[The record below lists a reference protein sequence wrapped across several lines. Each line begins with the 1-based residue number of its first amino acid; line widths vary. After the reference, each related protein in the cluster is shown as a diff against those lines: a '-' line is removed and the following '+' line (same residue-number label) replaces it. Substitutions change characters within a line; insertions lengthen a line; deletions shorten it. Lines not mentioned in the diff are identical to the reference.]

1 MRKLSKIFRIL
12 LYILPAVLF
21 FSYYPIISFGSSETM
36 NFELSL
42 PLLWLV
48 VFDIVALVISIHQRE
63 FSFFKKWKWLVFPI
77 FATISLI
84 WTENITRGVL
94 TCGILWLIVFAVYS
108 ILRFRKI
115 FYDERGFSC
124 VFLKFLFGSALFICA
139 WCALQCVLDVIGVSR
154 EYTLLCQGCVYGA
167 FGFPHPNGFAIE
179 PQFMGNLL
187 LAPTLVAGWLMLHSK
202 KYYTGLFFVL
212 AMTLFLTFSRGAIYA
227 FGVAMI
233 FMSAALLV
241 KKIGFKKIAMMWG
254 MVIFAFLF
262 ALNAQGILAQVSPT
276 NDTYISGVSKVLNH
290 LSLGI
295 IDIRSE
301 KNEINIV
308 ETNDNEALF
317 DGYVAEST
325 DTRVEFTNNAVKVWS
340 QDFKTIMLGVGI
352 GGAGQAMYDAGLT
365 GSPKEIV
372 QNEYASLL
380 LETGLIGIFLV
391 ILMLVMIIKIIRK
404 NPMNIIFFTL
414 MVAYGI
420 SLLFFSGFAN
430 ALQIYLLLP
439 ALYIVLRK
447 KLVS

>member
-1 MRKLSKIFRIL
+1 
-12 LYILPAVLF
+12 
-21 FSYYPIISFGSSETM
+21 
-36 NFELSL
+36 
-42 PLLWLV
+42 
-48 VFDIVALVISIHQRE
+48 
-63 FSFFKKWKWLVFPI
+63 
-77 FATISLI
+77 
-84 WTENITRGVL
+84 
-94 TCGILWLIVFAVYS
+94 
-108 ILRFRKI
+108 
-115 FYDERGFSC
+115 
-124 VFLKFLFGSALFICA
+124 
-139 WCALQCVLDVIGVSR
+139 
-154 EYTLLCQGCVYGA
+154 
-167 FGFPHPNGFAIE
+167 
-179 PQFMGNLL
+179 
-187 LAPTLVAGWLMLHSK
+187 MLHSK

-391 ILMLVMIIKIIRK
+391 ILMLVMIVKIIRK